1 MLFRLINVET
11 SSKINLRSIAEMNLF
26 SSAIAR
32 INSFF
37 HGLQV
42 KRFLAVALV
51 GLVLLTANVDTS
63 RTYGMKSDS
72 KSTLNDPDR
81 PQTTREWKQE
91 ARATEDAPD
100 ERIKKIGQE
109 TGDALKEFGQMY
121 QDTAKRS
128 AQELKDS

>member
-1 MLFRLINVET
+1 
-11 SSKINLRSIAEMNLF
+11 MNLI

-32 INSFF
+32 INALFQS
-37 HGLQV
+37 LQV
-42 KRFLAVALV
+42 KRFMAVALV
-51 GLVLLTANVDTS
+51 GLVLLTANVDAS
-63 RTYGMKSDS
+63 KSYGMKSES

-91 ARATEDAPD
+91 ARATEDAPG

-109 TGDALKEFGQMY
+109 SGDALKEFGQMY

-128 AQELKDS
+128 VQELKDN

>member
-11 SSKINLRSIAEMNLF
+11 TSKINLRSIAEMNLI

-32 INSFF
+32 INAFF
-37 HGLQV
+37 QSLQV
-42 KRFLAVALV
+42 KRFMAVALV
-51 GLVLLTANVDTS
+51 GLVLLTANVDPS
-63 RTYGMKSDS
+63 KSYGMKSES

-91 ARATEDAPD
+91 ARATEDAPG

-109 TGDALKEFGQMY
+109 SGDALKEFGQMY

-128 AQELKDS
+128 VQELKDN

>member
-1 MLFRLINVET
+1 
-11 SSKINLRSIAEMNLF
+11 MNLI
-26 SSAIAR
+26 SSAIDR

-37 HGLQV
+37 QGLQV
-42 KRFLAVALV
+42 KRFLAVVLV
-51 GLVLLTANVDTS
+51 GFVVLTANVDNS
-63 RTYGMKSDS
+63 RTYGGRSES

-91 ARATEDAPD
+91 ARATEDAPG
-100 ERIKKIGQE
+100 ERAKKIGQE

-128 AQELKDS
+128 VRDLKD